1 MFEVLPGNANCSGFV
16 YFHSRKDKAFISDVP
31 PGHKK
36 WKTRFVFIDFP
47 KGEFPFDGEL
57 QWGDRL
63 PESEDVYLATTPGL
77 EKDCAA
83 LLKGDPTTG
92 KAFSFGNWTHRVPSL
107 DEGTPRSNEAE
118 ADRVATPESNAEAG
132 STHSE
137 MNFRSYAD
145 PEDEVED
152 LETSYGNVTSPQVDH
167 NHSTG
172 INDQVIHDVQS
183 EKNQG
188 HESPLYQG
196 PSQVDDVAEVA
207 GQSKIP
213 TGTTEKT
220 STEKRKRSS
229 HKSSRSHS
237 KTRKGDP
244 QCRDPKYAEMSAEQ
258 LLLAIAQKL
267 HGHGEFS
274 EAFSRRILGTG
285 DDESQR
291 LQRMLDAAHEEIKT
305 HVTNANQVKTYLE
318 QVNLENNKMKFSVR
332 EKDEEINRLK
342 EENERLNDAL
352 VKREE
357 EVRTLEADSRAKDE
371 MFPARAV
378 EWAGQHYA
386 EVARAVTA
394 TPDGTKDFFEVLFK
408 EPEGK
413 KMTTEIG
420 FYGFMMGQKA
430 ERTGMY
436 RLMQKRDPKFE
447 AVAWKLPPL
456 HKDEPVP
463 PFPLE

>member
-36 WKTRFVFIDFP
+36 WKTRFVFIEFP
-47 KGEFPFDGEL
+47 EGEFPFDGEL

-63 PESEDVYLATTPGL
+63 PESEDVYPATTSGL

-132 STHSE
+132 SLHPN

-152 LETSYGNVTSPQVDH
+152 LETSYGN
-167 NHSTG
+167 
-172 INDQVIHDVQS
+172 
-183 EKNQG
+183 
-188 HESPLYQG
+188 
-196 PSQVDDVAEVA
+196 
-207 GQSKIP
+207 
-213 TGTTEKT
+213 
-220 STEKRKRSS
+220 
-229 HKSSRSHS
+229 
-237 KTRKGDP
+237 
-244 QCRDPKYAEMSAEQ
+244 
-258 LLLAIAQKL
+258 
-267 HGHGEFS
+267 HGEFS

-285 DDESQR
+285 DDKSQR
-291 LQRMLDAAHEEIKT
+291 LQRMLDAAHEEIKA
-305 HVTNANQVKTYLE
+305 HVTSANQVKTYLE
-318 QVNLENNKMKFSVR
+318 QVTLENNRMKFSVR

-357 EVRTLEADSRAKDE
+357 QVRTLEADSRAKDE
-371 MFPARAV
+371 MFPARAE

-386 EVARAVTA
+386 EVAQAVTA
-394 TPDGTKDFFEVLFK
+394 TLEGTKDFFEVLFK

-420 FYGFMMGQKA
+420 SYGFMMGQKT

-436 RLMQKRDPKFE
+436 RLMQKRDPKLE
-447 AVAWKLPPL
+447 PAAWKLPPL
-456 HKDEPVP
+456 HKDEQVP